1 MRVTPGPLPNNGDRA
16 DAAVFVEKFVRE
28 TEIDQLSAINFKN
41 TNLTFGIAQTEA
53 PSDPEFGWMW
63 FKRGEGVLYCYMQP
77 DAGLFGSRADW
88 TAVGGRREYWVRAAQ
103 TVQLGHILSPACS
116 ASSSHLHF
124 GSARSPIMPFVAE
137 HGTTN
142 VAGLPLLVAAE
153 SGDSGSAIKAVEV
166 GYTNALLDTAQ
177 TSTPGQAQMGEDVSS
192 AFGRYGFLRIQTET
206 NPTNYGD
213 FGWYYIGQVIQSAP
227 TNVTLRKMFKKFRPT
242 AWISKVS

>member
-28 TEIDQLSAINFKN
+28 TEIDQLTAANFKN

-63 FKRGEGVLYCYMQP
+63 FKRGEGVLYCYMRP
-77 DAGLFGSRADW
+77 DAGLFGSRAAW

-142 VAGLPLLVAAE
+142 VVGLPLLVAAE
-153 SGDSGSAIKAVEV
+153 SGDSGSAIRAVEV
-166 GYTNALLDTAQ
+166 GYCDALFEVNQ
-177 TSTPGQAQMGEDVSS
+177 TSTPGLAMMGEDVTT
-192 AFGRYGFLRIQTET
+192 AFGRAGYLRIQNET
-206 NPTNYGD
+206 NPTSPAA
-213 FGWYYIGQVIQSAP
+213 FGWYYVGQVMQSAP
-227 TNVTLRKMFKKFRPT
+227 TNTLLRKIFKKYRPT
-242 AWISKVS
+242 AWISKVP